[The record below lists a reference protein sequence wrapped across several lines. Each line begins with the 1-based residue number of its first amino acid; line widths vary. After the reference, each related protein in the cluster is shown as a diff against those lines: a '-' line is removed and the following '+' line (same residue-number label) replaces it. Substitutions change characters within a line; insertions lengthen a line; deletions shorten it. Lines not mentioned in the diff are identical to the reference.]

1 MDKTYLTLFTELAH
15 ASEVIAEQVME
26 LNKSHQD
33 DKGIETAQIMRDD
46 FAQLYDMMRKE
57 DFDPNTLGKREYAKL
72 LVGAIIVANQLDNKI
87 KAEQKALDG
96 YKIDTIPKLERI
108 VNETNSQE
116 EIQALSNEL
125 FAVKSEEKTDTWL

>member
-57 DFDPNTLGKREYAKL
+57 DFDPNTLEKREYAKL

-125 FAVKSEEKTDTWL
+125 FAIKSEEKTDT

>member
-57 DFDPNTLGKREYAKL
+57 DFNPNTLEKREYAKL

-125 FAVKSEEKTDTWL
+125 FTVKSEEKTDT

>member
-57 DFDPNTLGKREYAKL
+57 DFDHDTLGKREYAKL

-125 FAVKSEEKTDTWL
+125 FAVKSEEKTDA

>member
-57 DFDPNTLGKREYAKL
+57 DFNPDTLGKREYAKL

-125 FAVKSEEKTDTWL
+125 FAVKSEEKTDA

>member
-46 FAQLYDMMRKE
+46 FAQLYNMMRKE
-57 DFDPNTLGKREYAKL
+57 DFDPNILGKREYAKL

-125 FAVKSEEKTDTWL
+125 FTVKSEEKTDT

>member
-57 DFDPNTLGKREYAKL
+57 DFDSDTLGKREYAKL

-125 FAVKSEEKTDTWL
+125 FAVKSEEKTDA

>member
-57 DFDPNTLGKREYAKL
+57 GFDPNTLGKREYAKL
-72 LVGAIIVANQLDNKI
+72 LVGAIIAANQLDNKI
-87 KAEQKALDG
+87 KAEKKALDG

-125 FAVKSEEKTDTWL
+125 FAVKSEEKTDT

>member
-57 DFDPNTLGKREYAKL
+57 DFDPDTLGKREYAKL

-125 FAVKSEEKTDTWL
+125 FAVKSEEKTDA

>member
-57 DFDPNTLGKREYAKL
+57 DFDPDTLGKREYAKL

-87 KAEQKALDG
+87 KAEKKALDG

-125 FAVKSEEKTDTWL
+125 FAVKSEEKTDT

>member
-33 DKGIETAQIMRDD
+33 DKSIETAQIMRDD

-87 KAEQKALDG
+87 KAEKKALDG

-125 FAVKSEEKTDTWL
+125 FAVKSEEKTDT

>member
-125 FAVKSEEKTDTWL
+125 FAVKSEEKTDT

>member
-125 FAVKSEEKTDTWL
+125 FAVKSEEKTDA

>member
-72 LVGAIIVANQLDNKI
+72 LVGAIIVVNQLDNKI
-87 KAEQKALDG
+87 KAEKKALDG

-125 FAVKSEEKTDTWL
+125 FAVKSEEKTDT

>member
-57 DFDPNTLGKREYAKL
+57 DFDPDTLGKREYAKL

-96 YKIDTIPKLERI
+96 YKIDTIPKLERV

-125 FAVKSEEKTDTWL
+125 FAVKSEEKTDT

>member
-57 DFDPNTLGKREYAKL
+57 DFDPDTLGKREYAKL

-125 FAVKSEEKTDTWL
+125 FAVKSEEKTDT

>member
-57 DFDPNTLGKREYAKL
+57 DFDTNTLGKREYAKL

-125 FAVKSEEKTDTWL
+125 FAVKSEEKTDA

>member
-57 DFDPNTLGKREYAKL
+57 DFDPDTLGKREYAKL

-125 FAVKSEEKTDTWL
+125 FTVKSEEKTDT

>member
-57 DFDPNTLGKREYAKL
+57 NFDPDTLEKREYAKL

-125 FAVKSEEKTDTWL
+125 FAVKSEEKTDT